1 MSPTVVL
8 HIVALVIL
16 TAAYTVLTALGHDA
30 SVILGAD
37 LGVLGAA
44 GVSVAAVPASKAP

>member
-1 MSPTVVL
+1 MTPVTIL
-8 HIVALVIL
+8 HLAALVCL

-37 LGVLGAA
+37 LGVLGSA
-44 GVSVAAVPASKAP
+44 GATVAAKTP

>member
-1 MSPTVVL
+1 MTGMTAATVV
-8 HIVALVIL
+8 HIAALLIL

-37 LGVLGAA
+37 IGVLGSA
-44 GVSVAAVPASKAP
+44 GVTAASVPK